1 MTPTNP
7 VKCSFALGVLIA
19 IILIVLLCLQKVPKV
34 ANPCEEE
41 PRHDIPK
48 QALWDSD
55 GFTPQYLPLTK
66 RTLIKRDLSHE
77 ALTTRRNAEKDSN
90 RTAQT
95 TLPGSPEGPMTT
107 DSMNATTAVQITPS
121 TITTVND
128 QSKGGRTNPGRHG
141 TSPPELPTAQ
151 KFREIRHPVQI
162 PTRSLTIHSTTP
174 STLQSAASTLSG
186 LFVLTLVIR
195 PVIHVHRN
203 SVPLTTLLMSSILGR
218 SAGTYLT
225 VFDSAGRFT
234 TKELDSQS
242 ISLLGVDD
250 CSSVANSYRKPVEQS
265 VQVLYQAAE
274 SILDVLQCHIKITTR
289 IYPCH
294 SDIFRSD
301 TYPAILL
308 HPPQIM
314 SITDT
319 DCRDL
324 YKSKRFAID
333 VQGYVTIVDDFTRH
347 KQTKV
352 TTLSGER
359 LANGA
364 CTGSPMTIDNVRHK
378 NAILE
383 AEITYFT
390 KKIKG
395 KYMPSNNL
403 IYVSN
408 LLTYPIDQPSCDA
421 ALGCF
426 YVEDPEKVP
435 KDSCEMTQQVMTG
448 LGKLFVPNVEQTTT
462 KTLGYVEI
470 MQILSNDDPTQGV
483 TLTLESTKFLCGR
496 MVRLTNVPHVYVN
509 VLQDKKS
516 DLINHRLIV
525 NTEME
530 KSEQQ
535 YLDLLS
541 SSSSLYLAGAL
552 ETAGQF
558 DQISHKICSL
568 RRSALLGLLRDML
581 ISSPHMLLNYFE
593 GLLFLRRASTI
604 TIYAGNPLPA
614 QLRMTTDCY
623 DEIPVLINIDGKD
636 TPMFATSKGRILVD
650 NATQVP
656 CSPSP
661 MHYIMSEPDELL
673 KLNRTVKNAF
683 IALAFGELHNQLT
696 RGGWICQSPE
706 TFVSCS
712 GPVRLSPLIKE
723 DDHFFHGLGSNFI
736 HRNLFGDKK
745 RENLFKSQSIG
756 YEREAF
762 LAQIADSAKGGH
774 QGLMRAVIR
783 SMPSDIQQQLREKL
797 MPTLYLV
804 VGNLTNYIEEFL
816 IITFVIS
823 VILNFL
829 KMLIRIR
836 IIFYKHGWSKH
847 LLSAVFEGTWGIFMP
862 WHSAKFHRQ
871 ELETM
876 MSQRANQLGAIQQ
889 NETIKME
896 RVEQRVSELEDHRT
910 LDYKKLSELTL
921 EVSNVRES
929 MHRPPIF
936 DRLKDIAPVSM
947 APPPKYDLRSGNDS
961 QEDDDYT
968 PLMK

>member
-1 MTPTNP
+1 MALTTPA
-7 VKCSFALGVLIA
+7 KCSFASGILIA
-19 IILIVLLCLQKVPKV
+19 IILIVLLRLQKCPEV
-34 ANPCEEE
+34 ANPYEEE
-41 PRHDIPK
+41 PKHDIPK
-48 QALWDSD
+48 RALWDSD

-66 RTLIKRDLSHE
+66 RTLVKRELSHKT
-77 ALTTRRNAEKDSN
+77 LTTGHNAEKDSN
-90 RTAQT
+90 RTTQT
-95 TLPGSPEGPMTT
+95 TPSGWHEEPTAT
-107 DSMNATTAVQITPS
+107 DSTNATTVKITPN
-121 TITTVND
+121 TMTTANS
-128 QSKGGRTNPGRHG
+128 QSKGGRSNPRHHE
-141 TSPPELPTAQ
+141 TSPSELPTAQ

-174 STLQSAASTLSG
+174 STLQSAAPILSG
-186 LFVLTLVIR
+186 LFVLTLVTRPCIYIR
-195 PVIHVHRN
+195 QN
-203 SVPLTTLLMSSILGR
+203 SVSLTTLIMSSILGR

-234 TKELDSQS
+234 TEELDSQS

-274 SILDVLQCHIKITTR
+274 SILDVLQCHIKVTTR

-308 HPPQIM
+308 HPPHII
-314 SITDT
+314 SIVDT

-333 VQGYVTIVDDFTRH
+333 VQGYVTIIDDFTRH
-347 KQTKV
+347 EQTKV
-352 TTLSGER
+352 TILSGER
-359 LANGA
+359 LANGG
-364 CTGSPMTIDNVRHK
+364 CSGSPMTIDGIRHK

-435 KDSCEMTQQVMTG
+435 KDACEMTQQVMTG
-448 LGKLFVPNVEQTTT
+448 LGRLFVPNAEQAAT

-470 MQILSNDDPTQGV
+470 MQILSKSDPTQGV
-483 TLTLESTKFLCGR
+483 TLTLESTKFLCGQ

-509 VLQDKKS
+509 ILHDKKS
-516 DLINHRLIV
+516 DLINHRLID

-530 KSEQQ
+530 KNEQQ

-552 ETAGQF
+552 DTAGQF

-614 QLRMTTDCY
+614 QLRMTTACY
-623 DEIPVLINIDGKD
+623 DEIPVLIKVDGKD

-661 MHYIMSEPDELL
+661 MHYVMSEPDELL

-712 GPVRLSPLIKE
+712 GPIRLSPLIKE

-745 RENLFKSQSIG
+745 RENMFKSQSMG

-762 LAQIADSAKGGH
+762 LAQITDSAKGGH

-804 VGNLTNYIEEFL
+804 IGNLTNYIEEFL
-816 IITFVIS
+816 IIKFVIS
-823 VILNFL
+823 VILNLL

-921 EVSNVRES
+921 EVCNVRES

-936 DRLKDIAPVSM
+936 DRLKDIAPVNM